1 MTYMYTTAAAA
12 KRMLMFQITFDAIN
26 RSELAYK
33 LIARERRKRG
43 NKMIATKMIDWS
55 NIFKNTYKIGC

>member
-43 NKMIATKMIDWS
+43 KNDSNQNNWS
-55 NIFKNTYKIGC
+55 NIFQNTYKIGC